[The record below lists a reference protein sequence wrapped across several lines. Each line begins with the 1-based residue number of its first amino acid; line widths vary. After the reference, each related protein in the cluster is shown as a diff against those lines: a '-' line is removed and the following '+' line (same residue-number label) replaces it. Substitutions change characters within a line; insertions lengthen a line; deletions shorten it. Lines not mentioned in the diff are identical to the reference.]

1 MISSFCKK
9 NLSFGFL
16 ALEGTPPSTGGGGV
30 GCVGCVVGAGDGS
43 SGPEGGFVGEPGSGA
58 GC

>member
-16 ALEGTPPSTGGGGV
+16 ALEGTPPSAGDGV
-30 GCVGCVVGAGDGS
+30 GCGGCVVGACDGS
-43 SGPEGGFVGEPGSGA
+43 SGPEGGFVGIPVSGA